1 MIRQPPISTRTY
13 TLFPYTTLFRSR
25 VSRGVAWLRFE
36 ASCRHRLALPGSLGV
51 DHAHVDQAPATI
63 VDEPLQHCAKHVEIH
78 LVVPIDQFAIAVKFH
93 HVGVAAAVV
102 QHRDATLELRG
113 RGREADRRR
122 RLDDLGWLGI
132 DPRDRKSVG
141 EGKSVSGRG
150 DAGGGRMRKKK
161 KKEY

>member
-78 LVVPIDQFAIAVKFH
+78 LVVPIDQFAIAVKRSEEH
-93 HVGVAAAVV
+93 TSELQSLMRISYAVFC
-102 QHRDATLELRG
+102 L
-113 RGREADRRR
+113 
-122 RLDDLGWLGI
+122 
-132 DPRDRKSVG
+132 
-141 EGKSVSGRG
+141 
-150 DAGGGRMRKKK
+150 KKK
-161 KKEY
+161 NT